1 MQITDR
7 AKDVIKTGGEWVSSL
22 EIEDMLSQHPAV
34 SESAVIAIPD
44 QRWGERPLALVVL
57 KTDVTAS
64 VMPQQLREHVAR
76 YADKGLISKYAVP
89 DTIRLIDAIPRTSVG
104 KVDKKALRQMYA
116 PT

>member
-1 MQITDR
+1 
-7 AKDVIKTGGEWVSSL
+7 
-22 EIEDMLSQHPAV
+22 
-34 SESAVIAIPD
+34 
-44 QRWGERPLALVVL
+44 
-57 KTDVTAS
+57 
-64 VMPQQLREHVAR
+64 MPQQLREHVAR